1 MNHLG
6 GLVLMGHRSADLG
19 GDGHP
24 GIKEIGQVLRLG
36 ASLHSRLVRV
46 KCANLCRV

>member
-6 GLVLMGHRSADLG
+6 GLVLIGHRSADLG

-24 GIKEIGQVLRLG
+24 GIKEIGEVLRLG
-36 ASLHSRLVRV
+36 ASLHSRLVRE
-46 KCANLCRV
+46 KCANFCGV